1 MKTDNSI
8 RRIIEIEEEASA
20 DSPIHRL
27 PPLAKLL
34 VTAAFLGFTVSYGRY
49 ELSRVS
55 VMCVYLFVVFALSGI
70 SFVNCAKR
78 IWPVIPLTAL
88 LGIGNAFFDRETM
101 LCVGGIGISYG
112 VISAF
117 VLILKGILTVTSC
130 YLLAAST
137 GIENICGAL
146 TSVRV
151 PRVIVT
157 QLMLTYRY
165 MSVLAGE
172 AGDIFCAYRLRAPG
186 QRGINIRA
194 WGPLLGQLLIRT
206 ADRAQTVY
214 DSMLLRGYD
223 GSFPLRG
230 RRAKAS
236 AGIIYALVWCA
247 VFALLRIYDLAGF
260 VGKLIF

>member
-1 MKTDNSI
+1 MKTDNAV

-49 ELSRVS
+49 ELSRVL
-55 VMCVYLFVVFALSGI
+55 VMCVYPFAVFALSGV
-70 SFVNCAKR
+70 SFTRCVKR
-78 IWPVIPLTAL
+78 IWPVILLMAL
-88 LGIGNAFFDRETM
+88 FGIGNAVFDRETM
-101 LCVGGIGISYG
+101 LRVGGICISYG
-112 VISAF
+112 FISAL
-117 VLILKGILTVTSC
+117 VLILKGILTVMPC

-137 GIENICGAL
+137 GIENICGGLAAIH
-146 TSVRV
+146 V
-151 PRVIVT
+151 PRIIVT

-165 MSVLAGE
+165 MSVLVNE
-172 AGDIFCAYRLRAPG
+172 AGDIFRAYRLRAPG
-186 QRGINIRA
+186 QRGINIKA

-223 GSFPLRG
+223 GSFPIHGGRG
-230 RRAKAS
+230 KVS
-236 AGIIYALVWCA
+236 AGIIYALVWCGIF
-247 VFALLRIYDLAGF
+247 VLLRIYDLAGAA
-260 VGKLIF
+260 GNLIL